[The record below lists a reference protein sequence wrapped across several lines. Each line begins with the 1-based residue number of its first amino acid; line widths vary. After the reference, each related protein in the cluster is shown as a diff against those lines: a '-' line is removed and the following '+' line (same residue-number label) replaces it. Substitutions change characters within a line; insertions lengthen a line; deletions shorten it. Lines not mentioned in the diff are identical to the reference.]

1 MADPYPALGSN
12 YRPPIETYTTN
23 RGLTLT
29 KDELTV
35 FIKVKTEILKEF
47 SKEIPKNVKNDERIK
62 VDIIKIIT
70 DHSKLIDLSAD
81 FRLNSANEYLKWY
94 KIKHKSKNNI
104 KKSIY
109 ALPELSKNKLK
120 NYKIL

>member
-35 FIKVKTEILKEF
+35 LKHLA
-47 SKEIPKNVKNDERIK
+47 V
-62 VDIIKIIT
+62 
-70 DHSKLIDLSAD
+70 
-81 FRLNSANEYLKWY
+81 EYLTTEPGSPGEALY
-94 KIKHKSKNNI
+94 NKITR
-104 KKSIY
+104 
-109 ALPELSKNKLK
+109 L
-120 NYKIL
+120 